1 MKEVANTLLLLG
13 LKVTD
18 LDGESHSLESAVSQ
32 GPLVVCVGM
41 PRVHA
46 SRLVIGYLRRLKEQ
60 QPEAQIWVVL
70 QGESD
75 DVTAYC
81 DGYLS
86 DLVTIHDADLS
97 ISEQL
102 DASHV
107 PSTYVFTQ
115 EAGAI
120 RLESSFTGF
129 KRFTMNALATRMAEA
144 TGAKAKELIA
154 ANDNKGEYELAERG
168 LW

>member
-18 LDGESHSLESAVSQ
+18 LDGETHSLEAAVSQ

-41 PRVHA
+41 PRVHS

-70 QGESD
+70 QGEASD
-75 DVTAYC
+75 VSDYC
-81 DGYLS
+81 TGYLS
-86 DLVTIHDADLS
+86 DVVCIHDADLS

-115 EAGAI
+115 EGGKI
-120 RLESSFTGF
+120 TLESSFTGF
-129 KRFTMNALATRMAEA
+129 KRYTMNALATRMAEA
-144 TGAKAKELIA
+144 SGAKAKELIA
-154 ANDNKGEYELAERG
+154 VNDNKGEYELAERG
-168 LW
+168 LY

>member
-18 LDGESHSLESAVSQ
+18 LEGETHSLESSVSN
-32 GPLVVCVGM
+32 GPLIVCVGM

-46 SRLVIGYLRRLKEQ
+46 SRLVVGYLRRLKEQ
-60 QPEAQIWVVL
+60 QPEAQIWIVL
-70 QGESD
+70 QGETP
-75 DVTAYC
+75 DVAKYC
-81 DGYLS
+81 TGYLS
-86 DLVTIHDADLS
+86 DVVTVHDADLS

-102 DASHV
+102 DASHL
-107 PSTYVFTQ
+107 PSTYVFTNQ
-115 EAGAI
+115 DGKI
-120 RLESSFTGF
+120 TLESSFTGF
-129 KRFTMNALATRMAEA
+129 KRYTMNALAERMAEA
-144 TGAKAKELIA
+144 SGAKAKVLIA

>member
-18 LDGESHSLESAVSQ
+18 LDGEMHSLESAVSQ

-41 PRVHA
+41 PRVHS
-46 SRLVIGYLRRLKEQ
+46 SRLVVGYLRRLKEQ
-60 QPEAQIWVVL
+60 QPEAQIWIVM
-70 QGESD
+70 QGEASD
-75 DVTAYC
+75 VLEYC
-81 DGYLS
+81 NGYLS
-86 DLVTIHDADLS
+86 DVVCVHDADLS
-97 ISEQL
+97 ISEEL
-102 DASHV
+102 NASHL
-107 PSTYVFTQ
+107 PSTYVFTK
-115 EAGAI
+115 EGGSI
-120 RLESSFTGF
+120 TLESSFTGF
-129 KRFTMNALATRMAEA
+129 KRFTMNALAVRMAEA